1 MGVPINVPDWMFG
14 LNMSLVNGAS
24 IPKCKISKEDLV
36 ICYHAIQ
43 EASVAGICIVGS
55 SKVKKHHFRLLDKDS
70 FLVPHNKNKSRN
82 GCGGN
87 RYHGESILH
96 IFSVNFGFL

>member
-55 SKVKKHHFRLLDKDS
+55 SKVKNTISDCLTK
-70 FLVPHNKNKSRN
+70 
-82 GCGGN
+82 
-87 RYHGESILH
+87 IL
-96 IFSVNFGFL
+96 SSTA